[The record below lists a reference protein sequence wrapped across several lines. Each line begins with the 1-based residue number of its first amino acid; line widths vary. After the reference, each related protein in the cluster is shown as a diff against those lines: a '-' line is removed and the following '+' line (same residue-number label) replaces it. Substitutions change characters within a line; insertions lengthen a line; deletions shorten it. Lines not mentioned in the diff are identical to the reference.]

1 MSAPHTEL
9 TPAALTEPGMRGV
22 VRVLGGAGTGKSSL
36 LIQAATA
43 HIAAGSDPESVLLLT
58 GSARL
63 GSQARAAI
71 TSALL
76 SAGSRAVVRE
86 PLVRTVHSYAFAVL
100 RLAAQ
105 RNGDP
110 PPRLITSAEQDGII
124 RELLAGDLEDGD
136 ASPVAWPAQLR
147 PALSTVGF
155 ANELRDLLARCTE
168 RGVDPVALQRI
179 GRASGRPEWL
189 AAGQFAQAYEQI
201 MLLRS
206 AVGMAAPQA
215 TVPALGAAELV
226 GAALEAF
233 ATDSDLLA
241 AERSRIK
248 LLLVDDAQ
256 HLDPQAARLVRVLS
270 AGAELT
276 VIAGDATQSV
286 FGYRGADP
294 SLLRGDEPA
303 ITLTRSLR
311 CAPVIADA
319 ITAVARRLP
328 GADAARDV
336 SGAEERPGSLTVRI
350 AATPHAE
357 SALIADALRRAH
369 LVDGVPWSQMAVIV
383 RSVPRLGAALA
394 RALVSAGVPVE
405 SAGAERSA
413 GRSASGAGAADGARR
428 DGAWSGRR
436 PGAVA
441 ADRAHR
447 PGRPGVAASAATGAA
462 PRRWLPAASAS
473 SPSCLSRRST
483 TKPSWGHHPP
493 KDRDCRPIR
502 AAHCGGFAPCSRRR
516 AAAPPTGKT
525 LGTHCG
531 RPGIG
536 PACSGAGWRASE
548 RGGLAGAQADRDLD
562 AVTALFDVAE
572 QYVTRTAGA
581 SLRGLV
587 DHVEAMGLP
596 ATPRDQRPEPDA
608 VAVLSAHAALGREW
622 EFVVIAG
629 LQEGLWPNTI
639 PRGGVLG
646 TQQLVDVMDGVATE
660 ADRGLSSRAP
670 LLAEERRLLIAA
682 MGRARSRLLVT
693 AVDSDSGDESMLPS
707 PFCYELAALATDP
720 EPDPPEPIHA
730 PRVLAPPALV
740 GRLRAV
746 VCAAPDAVDDAVR
759 VCAATQLARLAQAGV
774 AGADP
779 AQWYGMTPLSS
790 DEPLW
795 NGDDHVVTLS
805 PSTLQT
811 LTDCPLRWLL
821 ERHGGTDGRDVRSA
835 VGSLLHALVA
845 EPGKTESQMLNELEK
860 LWSKLPFDSQWY
872 SDNELERHRA
882 MLSTFAQWRAQTRNE
897 LTEVGTEIDV
907 DGTVSPGVRV
917 RGRLDRLERD
927 GAGRLVVVD
936 IKTGKTPVS
945 KDDAQRHAQLAMYQL
960 AVAEGLLPQGDTPGG
975 GRLVYLGKT
984 AAGGAT
990 EREQDAQTAGHPCG
1004 MARAG
1009 WASGGRHQGAGIP
1022 RPDQR
1027 RLCTLPG
1034 AGHVPG
1040 PGRHRRTIRDAA
1052 LQPGRTGFARSAFS
1066 HPPRSRLR

>member
-9 TPAALTEPGMRGV
+9 TPTALTEPGMQGV

-36 LIQAATA
+36 LVRAATA
-43 HIAAGSDPESVLLLT
+43 HIAAGFDPESVLLLT

-63 GSQARAAI
+63 NGKARAAI

-100 RLAAQ
+100 RVAAQ

-136 ASPVAWPAQLR
+136 ASPVVWPTQLR
-147 PALSTVGF
+147 QALSTVGF

-179 GRASGRPEWL
+179 GRACGRPEWL

-215 TVPALGAAELV
+215 TAPALGAAELV

-233 ATDSDLLA
+233 ATDPDLLA

-270 AGAELT
+270 AGTELT
-276 VIAGDATQSV
+276 VIAGDASQAV

-303 ITLTRSLR
+303 IVLTRSLR

-328 GADAARDV
+328 GADAPRDV
-336 SGAEERPGSLTVRI
+336 RGDGERPGSLTVRI

-383 RSVPRLGAALA
+383 RSVPRLGVALA
-394 RALVSAGVPVE
+394 RALVASGVPVE
-405 SAGAERSA
+405 STAPNAPLADQPAVRALLTLLDATEHGLDGDRALSLLTGPIGRVDPVSLRQLRRALRRADGWGHRPPEGQVDRPPREFTDLLVEALDNETDALSADQGRPLRRVRAVLATARRS
-413 GRSASGAGAADGARR
+413 AADGQDPRYTLWQ
-428 DGAWSGRR
+428 AWHHSGLQ
-436 PGAVA
+436 
-441 ADRAHR
+441 
-447 PGRPGVAASAATGAA
+447 
-462 PRRWLPAASAS
+462 RRWLA
-473 SPSCLSRRST
+473 
-483 TKPSWGHHPP
+483 
-493 KDRDCRPIR
+493 
-502 AAHCGGFAPCSRRR
+502 
-516 AAAPPTGKT
+516 
-525 LGTHCG
+525 
-531 RPGIG
+531 
-536 PACSGAGWRASE
+536 ASE
-548 RGGLAGAQADRDLD
+548 RGGLAGAHADRDLD

-572 QYVTRTAGA
+572 QYVARTAGA
-581 SLRGLV
+581 SLRGLI
-587 DHVEAMGLP
+587 DHIQSMGLP

-608 VAVLSAHAALGREW
+608 VAILSAHAALGREW

-629 LQEGLWPNTI
+629 MQEGLWPNTI

-660 ADRGLSSRAP
+660 TNRGLSSRAP
-670 LLAEERRLLIAA
+670 LLAEERRLLITA

-693 AVDSDSGDESMLPS
+693 AIDSDWGHRPLAGDGDESMVPS

-720 EPDPPEPIHA
+720 DPDPPEPIHA

-779 AQWYGMTPLSS
+779 AQWYGMRPLSS
-790 DEPLW
+790 DEPMW

-845 EPGKTESQMLNELEK
+845 ESGRTESQMLNELER

-872 SDNELERHRA
+872 SENELERHRA
-882 MLSTFAQWRAQTRNE
+882 MLSTFAQWRAQTRTE

-927 GAGRLVVVD
+927 STGRLVVVD
-936 IKTGKTPVS
+936 IKTGKTPVT
-945 KDDAQRHAQLAMYQL
+945 KDDAQCHAQLAMYQL
-960 AVAEGLLPQGDTPGG
+960 AVAEGLLPQGDMPGG

-984 AAGGAT
+984 GASGAT
-990 EREQDAQTAGHPCG
+990 EREQDAQTPHTRAEWLELVGQAAAATQGPEFL
-1004 MARAG
+1004 ARVNDGCAHCPVRAMCPAQ
-1009 WASGGRHQGAGIP
+1009 ASGGRP
-1022 RPDQR
+1022 
-1027 RLCTLPG
+1027 
-1034 AGHVPG
+1034 
-1040 PGRHRRTIRDAA
+1040 
-1052 LQPGRTGFARSAFS
+1052 
-1066 HPPRSRLR
+1066 

>member
-1 MSAPHTEL
+1 MSAPQTEL
-9 TPAALTEPGMRGV
+9 TPTALTEPGTRGV

-36 LIQAATA
+36 LIRTATA

-136 ASPVAWPAQLR
+136 ASPVAWPRQLR
-147 PALSTVGF
+147 QALSTAGF

-179 GRASGRPEWL
+179 GRTSGRPEWL

-241 AERSRIK
+241 AERNRIR

-276 VIAGDATQSV
+276 VIAGDTTQSV
-286 FGYRGADP
+286 FSYRGADP

-303 ITLTRSLR
+303 ITLTRSFR
-311 CAPVIADA
+311 CAPVITNA
-319 ITAVARRLP
+319 ITTVARRLP
-328 GADAARDV
+328 GADAARQV
-336 SGAEERPGSLTVRI
+336 TSAEDRPGALRVQI

-383 RSVPRLGAALA
+383 RSVPRLGAPLA
-394 RALVSAGVPVE
+394 RALVSAGVPVDAPMP
-405 SAGAERSA
+405 STPLADQPAVRALLTVLDATAHGLDGERA
-413 GRSASGAGAADGARR
+413 LALLTGPIGRVDPVSLRQLRRALRRADGNQPPREFNDLLVDAL
-428 DGAWSGRR
+428 DGADYLS
-436 PGAVA
+436 
-441 ADRAHR
+441 ADL
-447 PGRPGVAASAATGAA
+447 GRPLRRVRAVLAAARGSAAEGQDPRYSLWQAWHRSGLQ
-462 PRRWLPAASAS
+462 RRWL
-473 SPSCLSRRST
+473 T
-483 TKPSWGHHPP
+483 
-493 KDRDCRPIR
+493 
-502 AAHCGGFAPCSRRR
+502 
-516 AAAPPTGKT
+516 
-525 LGTHCG
+525 
-531 RPGIG
+531 
-536 PACSGAGWRASE
+536 ASE

-562 AVTALFDVAE
+562 AVTALFDIAE
-572 QYVTRTAGA
+572 QYVSRTTGA

-596 ATPRDQRPEPDA
+596 ATPREQRPEPDA

-622 EFVVIAG
+622 DFVVIAG
-629 LQEGLWPNTI
+629 LQEGLWPNTT

-646 TQQLVDVMDGVATE
+646 TQQLVDVMDGVETAV
-660 ADRGLSSRAP
+660 DRGLSSRAP

-693 AVDSDSGDESMLPS
+693 AVDSDCGDESIMPS
-707 PFCYELAALATDP
+707 PFCYELAALVTDP
-720 EPDPPEPIHA
+720 EPDTPEPIHA

-746 VCAAPDAVDDAVR
+746 VCAPPEAVDDTAR
-759 VCAATQLARLAQAGV
+759 VCAATQLARLAQAGF

-779 AQWYGMTPLSS
+779 VQWYGMTPLSS
-790 DEPLW
+790 DDPLW
-795 NGDDHVVTLS
+795 DGDDHVVTLS
-805 PSTLQT
+805 PSTLQM

-821 ERHGGTDGRDVRSA
+821 ERHGGADGRDVRSA
-835 VGSLLHALVA
+835 IGSLLHALVA
-845 EPGKTESQMLNELEK
+845 EPGKTENQMFNELEK

-872 SDNELERHRA
+872 SDNELARHRA
-882 MLSTFAQWRAQTRNE
+882 MLATFAQWRAQTRGE

-907 DGTVSPGVRV
+907 DGAVSPGVRL

-927 GAGRLVVVD
+927 AADRLVVVD

-960 AVAEGLLPQGDTPGG
+960 AVAEGLLPHGDTPGG
-975 GRLVYLGKT
+975 GRLVYLGKAT
-984 AAGGAT
+984 SGGAT
-990 EREQDAQTAGHPCG
+990 EREQDPQSDDTRAEWLELVQQAAAATQGPEFVARINDGCAHCPVRAMCPAQA
-1004 MARAG
+1004 AA
-1009 WASGGRHQGAGIP
+1009 GGR
-1022 RPDQR
+1022 
-1027 RLCTLPG
+1027 
-1034 AGHVPG
+1034 
-1040 PGRHRRTIRDAA
+1040 
-1052 LQPGRTGFARSAFS
+1052 S
-1066 HPPRSRLR
+1066 

>member
-1 MSAPHTEL
+1 MSAPQTEL
-9 TPAALTEPGMRGV
+9 TPTALAEPGMRGV

-36 LIQAATA
+36 LIRAATA

-63 GSQARAAI
+63 GGQARAAI
-71 TSALL
+71 TSVLL

-136 ASPVAWPAQLR
+136 ASSVAWPSQLQ

-168 RGVDPVALQRI
+168 RGVDPLALQRI
-179 GRASGRPEWL
+179 GRTCGRPEWL

-226 GAALEAF
+226 GAALEAL
-233 ATDSDLLA
+233 ATDSELLA
-241 AERSRIK
+241 AERNRVK

-276 VIAGDATQSV
+276 IIAGDATQSV

-294 SLLRGDEPA
+294 SLLRSEYPA
-303 ITLTRSLR
+303 ITLTRSFR
-311 CAPVIADA
+311 CAPAIADA

-328 GADAARDV
+328 GADPARV
-336 SGAEERPGSLTVRI
+336 ITGAEDRTGALRVRI

-357 SALIADALRRAH
+357 SAVIADTLRRAH

-383 RSVPRLGAALA
+383 RSVPRLGAPLA
-394 RALVSAGVPVE
+394 RALVSAGVPVDAPSP
-405 SAGAERSA
+405 SAPLAAQPAVRALLTALEATAHGLDGERALALLTGPIGRVDPVSLRQLRRALRRVDGNQPPREFSELLVDALENDTDGISVELGRPLRRVRAVLVAARGSA
-413 GRSASGAGAADGARR
+413 R
-428 DGAWSGRR
+428 DGQDPRYILWQAWHRSGLQ
-436 PGAVA
+436 
-441 ADRAHR
+441 
-447 PGRPGVAASAATGAA
+447 
-462 PRRWLPAASAS
+462 RRWLA
-473 SPSCLSRRST
+473 
-483 TKPSWGHHPP
+483 
-493 KDRDCRPIR
+493 
-502 AAHCGGFAPCSRRR
+502 
-516 AAAPPTGKT
+516 
-525 LGTHCG
+525 
-531 RPGIG
+531 
-536 PACSGAGWRASE
+536 ASE

-572 QYVTRTAGA
+572 QYVSRTTGA
-581 SLRGLV
+581 SLLGLV

-596 ATPRDQRPEPDA
+596 AMSREQRQEPDA

-622 EFVVIAG
+622 DFVVIAG
-629 LQEGLWPNTI
+629 LQEGLWPNTT

-646 TQQLVDVMDGVATE
+646 TQRLVDVMDGVATE
-660 ADRGLSSRAP
+660 TDRGLSSRAP
-670 LLAEERRLLIAA
+670 LLAEERRLLISA
-682 MGRARSRLLVT
+682 MGRARNRLLVT

-707 PFCYELAALATDP
+707 PFCHELAALATDP
-720 EPDPPEPIHA
+720 DPDTDPPAPVHA
-730 PRVLAPPALV
+730 PRVLAPPDLV

-746 VCAAPDAVDDAVR
+746 VCAAPETVEEPMRA
-759 VCAATQLARLAQAGV
+759 CAATQLARLAQAGV
-774 AGADP
+774 GGADP

-795 NGDDHVVTLS
+795 DGDDHVVTLS

-821 ERHGGTDGRDVRSA
+821 ERHGGTNGRDVRSA
-835 VGSLLHALVA
+835 IGSLLHALVA

-860 LWSKLPFDSQWY
+860 LWSNLPFDARWY
-872 SDNELERHRA
+872 ADNELTRHRA
-882 MLSTFAQWRAQTRNE
+882 MLSTFAQWRAQTRGE

-907 DGTVSPGVRV
+907 DGTVGPGVRV

-927 GAGRLVVVD
+927 EAGRLVVVD
-936 IKTGKTPVS
+936 IKTGKTPVT
-945 KDDAQRHAQLAMYQL
+945 KDDAKRHAQLAMYQL

-984 AAGGAT
+984 SAGGAT
-990 EREQDAQTAGHPCG
+990 ERVQDPQGTDTRAEWLELVQQAASATQGPQFV
-1004 MARAG
+1004 ARINDGCAHCPVRTMCP
-1009 WASGGRHQGAGIP
+1009 AQGA
-1022 RPDQR
+1022 
-1027 RLCTLPG
+1027 
-1034 AGHVPG
+1034 AGE
-1040 PGRHRRTIRDAA
+1040 
-1052 LQPGRTGFARSAFS
+1052 Q
-1066 HPPRSRLR
+1066 